1 MNIGIIGYGY
11 WGPTVARNFSATKG
25 VKIVSICDLHH
36 SALEKAKSVYPH
48 VQSTTNYREITTSKH
63 IDAVAIVTQVFAHYE
78 IAKSALENGKDVFI
92 EKPFTATVEQAKHLL
107 DLANQKNLVI
117 MVDHV
122 VLFTST
128 VKKIKQLIDHN
139 ELGKLYYYDAT
150 RINLGLFQPDV
161 NVVWDLA
168 PHDLSIIDYLVKTK
182 PVALSAHGKDHFSQ
196 NLENIAYVT
205 IYYEDNLIAHFNFNW
220 LSPVK
225 VRTTLIGGE
234 KKMLIWN
241 DLEPDDKIK
250 IYDKGINVLTKDD
263 YEKQVSYRLGDM
275 YCPKL
280 ETYNALKQ
288 ETEYFV
294 DCMSNRTKPLND
306 GESGLRIVEIL
317 ELCNKSLK
325 NRGMTIEF

>member
-1 MNIGIIGYGY
+1 
-11 WGPTVARNFSATKG
+11 
-25 VKIVSICDLHH
+25 
-36 SALEKAKSVYPH
+36 
-48 VQSTTNYREITTSKH
+48 
-63 IDAVAIVTQVFAHYE
+63 
-78 IAKSALENGKDVFI
+78 
-92 EKPFTATVEQAKHLL
+92 
-107 DLANQKNLVI
+107 

-234 KKMLIWN
+234 KKDAN
-241 DLEPDDKIK
+241 LER
-250 IYDKGINVLTKDD
+250 
-263 YEKQVSYRLGDM
+263 S
-275 YCPKL
+275 
-280 ETYNALKQ
+280 
-288 ETEYFV
+288 
-294 DCMSNRTKPLND
+294 RT
-306 GESGLRIVEIL
+306 R
-317 ELCNKSLK
+317 
-325 NRGMTIEF
+325 R